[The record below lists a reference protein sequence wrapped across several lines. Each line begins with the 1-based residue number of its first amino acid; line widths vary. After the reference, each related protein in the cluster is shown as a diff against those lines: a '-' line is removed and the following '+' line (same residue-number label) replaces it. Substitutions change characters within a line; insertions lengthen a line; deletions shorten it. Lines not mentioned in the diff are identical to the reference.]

1 MVIKNSEM
9 KTQVRHE
16 LKGGNGDIWSYVKI

>member
-16 LKGGNGDIWSYVKI
+16 LKGGNGDIHFLNYT